1 VVPSD
6 GIMLIQAETGIGKE
20 LVARTIHNLDMRFE
34 HNFVRANCAP
44 IPPVCSRVGNSKPT
58 SKPRSCRT
66 LTDRTTHCCVLSFP
80 CSSQAISGGSDRRLH
95 EKSIRRV
102 HRSRRCRH
110 PHGTSCRPCSRRR
123 IAGHGHG
130 PGPSAALFS
139 IEVPQSLC
147 LGKEVSANTV
157 ERPGGAGG

>member
-1 VVPSD
+1 MASHKIDSIPEGTGGDPVCSILPEIVEQETVVPSD

-44 IPPVCSRVGNSKPT
+44 ILPVCSRVGNSKPT

-95 EKSIRRV
+95 ENQ
-102 HRSRRCRH
+102 
-110 PHGTSCRPCSRRR
+110 
-123 IAGHGHG
+123 
-130 PGPSAALFS
+130 SAVCIDLD
-139 IEVPQSLC
+139 
-147 LGKEVSANTV
+147 
-157 ERPGGAGG
+157 GAGILMERAVARVAVDE